1 MKKAALI
8 LLICSYSLATMG
20 FSLKEF
26 YCCGKL
32 KSVTVELTPN
42 KKQTCNKGDGGSGCC
57 DNKYQ
62 FFKVKEK
69 HISAAKVSSPA
80 TYFIDLGLFTPS
92 SSFQQIW
99 FASPKNIVA
108 NRSNAPPLHSGVSA
122 YIYNCVFRI

>member
-1 MKKAALI
+1 MKKIVLI

-42 KKQTCNKGDGGSGCC
+42 KKQTCNKGDGSGCC

-62 FFKVKEK
+62 FYKVKDNHLSGK
-69 HISAAKVSSPA
+69 AVDIPLK
-80 TYFIDLGLFTPS
+80 YFTDLDLFTS
-92 SSFQQIW
+92 VIQSISFSIQEIDVMNG
-99 FASPKNIVA
+99 SH
-108 NRSNAPPLHSGVSA
+108 APPLYTGVP
-122 YIYNCVFRI
+122 IYLSNCVFRI

>member
-1 MKKAALI
+1 MKKIALI

-42 KKQTCNKGDGGSGCC
+42 KKQTCNKGDGSGCC

-62 FFKVKEK
+62 FYKVKDNHLSGK
-69 HISAAKVSSPA
+69 AVDIPLN
-80 TYFIDLGLFTPS
+80 YFTDVDLFTS
-92 SSFQQIW
+92 EVQSISFVTNEIDVING
-99 FASPKNIVA
+99 SH
-108 NRSNAPPLHSGVSA
+108 APPLYKGVPV
-122 YIYNCVFRI
+122 YISNCVFRI